1 MFDTVPDALDAFK
14 LGAPIIVVDDE
25 DRENE
30 GDIVF
35 PASLA
40 TQDKINFCAT
50 HARGLVC
57 IAMGAQIAYKIG
69 IQPVPTNHAD
79 LFHTAFHDSIDAVPK
94 YGITTGI
101 SAKERAIT
109 AQQVVAEN
117 ASAADFIKPGHLFP
131 VVAKDGG
138 VLVRKGHT
146 EAAVDLCLL
155 TELPL
160 AAIICEIMDEAGDM
174 LRREGLRLFAKKH
187 QLKMITIQQ
196 IVEYRKTSFPN
207 APEITKAENVNCETQ
222 TGELKKAGAIE
233 FISTA
238 NLPTEFGLFE
248 IRVFK
253 NSISNIEHVVLSM
266 STNKSNKPFLRFHS
280 ECLTGDVFGSV
291 KCDCKAQLNFALQ
304 SIAANG
310 HGYLIY
316 LKGHEGRGIG
326 IGNKIAAYALQDQ
339 GENTYQAN
347 TSLGLPEE
355 SRNYVDAIDIL
366 NFLYINDFKF
376 ISNNPDKIAALEKAG
391 FIFETITTPAFVT
404 AENKKYLED
413 KIRIANHQLKF

>member
-1 MFDTVPDALDAFK
+1 MFDSVKDALEAFK
-14 LGAPIIVVDDE
+14 LGTPIIVVDDE

-35 PASLA
+35 PAAFA

-57 IAMGAQIAYKIG
+57 IAMGPQIAHNIG

-79 LFHTAFHDSIDAVPK
+79 PFHTAFHDSIDAIPAF
-94 YGITTGI
+94 GITTGI

-109 AQQVVAEN
+109 AQQVVAAN
-117 ASAADFIKPGHLFP
+117 AKPADFIKPGHLFP
-131 VVAKDGG
+131 VVSKKGG

-146 EAAVDLCLL
+146 EAAVELCLL
-155 TELPL
+155 TELPE

-174 LRREGLRLFAKKH
+174 LRREGLKLFAKKH

-196 IVEYRKTSFPN
+196 IVDYRKEQLVDPL
-207 APEITKAENVNCETQ
+207 ETKSSLSKSLHTPI
-222 TGELKKAGAIE
+222 ELVSSAA
-233 FISTA
+233 
-238 NLPTEFGLFE
+238 LPTEFGLFE
-248 IRVFK
+248 IKVFK
-253 NSISNIEHVVLSM
+253 NTSSTIEHVVLAM
-266 STNKSNKPFLRFHS
+266 TARQTNQPYVRFHS
-280 ECLTGDVFGSV
+280 ECLTGDVFGSI

-326 IGNKIAAYALQDQ
+326 IGNKIAAYALQAN
-339 GENTYQAN
+339 GENTFQAN
-347 TSLGLPEE
+347 TSLGLPAEG
-355 SRNYVDAIDIL
+355 RDYLDAIEIL
-366 NFLYINDFKF
+366 KLLNVNHFKF
-376 ISNNPDKIAALEKAG
+376 ITNNPEKVNAVATSG
-391 FIFETITTPAFVT
+391 FIFETLSTPAFIT
-404 AENKKYLED
+404 EENKKYLQD
-413 KIRIANHQLKF
+413 KVQFAHHHLNL

>member
-1 MFDTVPDALDAFK
+1 MFDTVIDALDAFK
-14 LGAPIIVVDDE
+14 LGTPIIVVDDE

-50 HARGLVC
+50 YARGLVC
-57 IAMGAQIAYKIG
+57 IAMGAQIAHKIG

-79 LFHTAFHDSIDAVPK
+79 PFHTAFHDSIDAVPAF
-94 YGITTGI
+94 GITTGI

-117 ASAADFIKPGHLFP
+117 ASPADFIKPGHLFP
-131 VVAKDGG
+131 VVAKNGG

-146 EAAVDLCLL
+146 EAAVELCLL
-155 TELPL
+155 TELPP

-174 LRREGLRLFAKKH
+174 LRREGLKLFAQKH

-196 IVEYRKTSFPN
+196 IVEYRKTNFSN
-207 APEITKAENVNCETQ
+207 APEITKGENLNSATQ
-222 TGELKKAGAIE
+222 TGELKKFGAIE

-238 NLPTEFGLFE
+238 TLPTEFGLFE
-248 IRVFK
+248 IIVFK
-253 NSISNIEHVVLSM
+253 NIISNIEHVVLSM
-266 STNKSNKPFLRFHS
+266 STNKSNKPFVRFHS

-291 KCDCKAQLNFALQ
+291 KCDCKAQLNDALKT
-304 SIAANG
+304 IAENG
-310 HGYLIY
+310 HGYLVY

-366 NFLYINDFKF
+366 NFLSINDFNF
-376 ISNNPDKIAALEKAG
+376 ISNNPDKITALDNAG
-391 FIFETITTPAFVT
+391 LIFETITTPAFVT

-413 KIRIANHQLKF
+413 KIRIANHHLKF